1 MFLKFF
7 NCETIYLS
15 HSFWS
20 HCNIIRLHYP
30 LIFTCFRCLFSTS
43 RLQNMNITFYILLEP
58 RASSFFYNIYSFN
71 KKPFSWNRAS
81 CLSSLSEKTIASSN
95 LQRRVQTRFRY
106 TFLYSLS
113 FCSGRGFENLRHDSP
128 RYFCWLRH
136 LLAIAQ
142 NERGM
147 NLSVTQTRVS

>member
-30 LIFTCFRCLFSTS
+30 IIFTCFRCLFSTS

-106 TFLYSLS
+106 TFCTVWVSALVEDLKISVMTAQDTS
-113 FCSGRGFENLRHDSP
+113 ADSDICLR
-128 RYFCWLRH
+128 LRRTNV
-136 LLAIAQ
+136 AW
-142 NERGM
+142 
-147 NLSVTQTRVS
+147 T